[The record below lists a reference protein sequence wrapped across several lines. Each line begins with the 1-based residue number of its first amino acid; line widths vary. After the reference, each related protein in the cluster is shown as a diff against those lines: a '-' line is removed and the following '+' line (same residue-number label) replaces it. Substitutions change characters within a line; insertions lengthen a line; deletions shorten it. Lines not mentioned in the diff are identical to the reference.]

1 MDIPV
6 LNGLLYIIL
15 SGSPYIGEP
24 NWKMHAI
31 PWRRRRSIVYRM
43 CDCTTFAMYEYSRIC
58 CLPLDSYTS
67 SVTLIRSD
75 YSIATMLY
83 FIAGWLRL
91 GAVSGGESSTS
102 ARSFGLSSGES
113 RYDIHLQV

>member
-1 MDIPV
+1 MI
-6 LNGLLYIIL
+6 
-15 SGSPYIGEP
+15 GS
-24 NWKMHAI
+24 
-31 PWRRRRSIVYRM
+31 
-43 CDCTTFAMYEYSRIC
+43 TTFMMYEYGRTC
-58 CLPLDSYTS
+58 RLPPDRYTS